1 MEHSGIVQSD
11 AANPEE
17 AGVALLE
24 ADLIRR
30 ARRDDDAAWMELVR
44 RHQEPVFRL
53 AYLTL
58 GSGGTAADAEDV
70 AQETF
75 VRAYL
80 KLEQFEDGRPLRP
93 WLLAIAANL
102 ARNRRR
108 SHGRYWAALRRWW
121 QRVGELSAVE
131 PAPADHGA
139 MYERWQA
146 DRLWQA
152 VQRLSPDHQQAVYLR
167 YFLDLSEEEMAATL
181 DVAPG
186 TVKSRLYRARQ
197 ALRAVIEAEF
207 LELYEEWSGDD
218 RRK

>member
-1 MEHSGIVQSD
+1 MERSEIIQTE
-11 AANPEE
+11 AADPEAAE
-17 AGVALLE
+17 ATLSE
-24 ADLIRR
+24 ADLVMG
-30 ARRDDDAAWMELVR
+30 ARRHDDAAWVELVR
-44 RHQEPVFRL
+44 RHREPVFRL

-58 GSGGTAADAEDV
+58 GSRATRAEAEDV

-121 QRVGELSAVE
+121 NRVGLGQEVAPP
-131 PAPADHGA
+131 PASRASLDD
-139 MYERWQA
+139 RWQA
-146 DRLWQA
+146 DLLWQA
-152 VQRLSPDHQQAVYLR
+152 VQRLSPDHQHAVYLR
-167 YFLDLSEEEMAATL
+167 YFLDLSEAEMAASL
-181 DVAPG
+181 DVAQG

-197 ALRAVIEAEF
+197 ALREVIEAEF
-207 LELYEEWSGDD
+207 PALYEQWSGDD
-218 RRK
+218 HRE